1 MSKTSITIILTI
13 FFFISY
19 SGIYLIPQFGI
30 RSDHIII
37 YSLFALVSVYFFL
50 LNRPIKVND
59 SVLYLLSF
67 LIIINVVGLIATF
80 SNQNSISIYEIL
92 ADIENYLQPIILI
105 ILASYFVI
113 NIKKISLDEQITIV
127 SKIFTIFISLNAI
140 FSIFLLYVG
149 PNEYLYLIGGLPDDE
164 GYNVAER
171 ALYAH
176 RSGGVFSQP
185 IDAGIAYSI
194 GMIVWLY
201 LFDKNKISIKERPI
215 YVVQFLLMIVGG
227 FVSGSKVA
235 YILGWGLSLIYI
247 FFLSNIY
254 HKLLGQVK
262 ILLTIIFFII
272 LIYIVIQFW
281 DGVGNLWRNYY
292 YFIYYKIFEG
302 LS

>member
-67 LIIINVVGLIATF
+67 LIIINIVGLIATF
-80 SNQNSISIYEIL
+80 SHQNSISIYEIL

-201 LFDKNKISIKERPI
+201 LFDKNKISIKERPV

-254 HKLLGQVK
+254 LKLLGRVK
-262 ILLTIIFFII
+262 IFFII

>member
-1 MSKTSITIILTI
+1 MSKNLITIVFSI
-13 FFFISY
+13 FFFITY

-30 RSDHIII
+30 RSDHIVI
-37 YSLFALVSVYFFL
+37 YPLFVLICVYFFL
-50 LNRPIKVND
+50 LNRSLQVND
-59 SVLYLLSF
+59 SILYLISF
-67 LIIINVVGLIATF
+67 LIIINIVGLIATF
-80 SNQNSISIYEIL
+80 SYQNSISIYEIL
-92 ADIENYLQPIILI
+92 ADIENYLQPIVLI
-105 ILASYFVI
+105 IVASYFAI
-113 NIKKISLDEQITIV
+113 NLKKISLDEQITII
-127 SKIFTIFISLNAI
+127 SKIFTIFISLNAV

-201 LFDKNKISIKERPI
+201 LFDTNKISIKERPL

-235 YILGWGLSLIYI
+235 YVLGWGLSLLYI

-254 HKLLGQVK
+254 LKLLGRVK
-262 ILLTIIFFII
+262 ILLTIIFFIL
-272 LIYIVIQFW
+272 LIYVAIQFW